1 MRTGGQ
7 ETLSRPKNACVEAPR
22 DPFWQAARAH
32 LSPNRPLAPGD
43 AYEADVEPLVEV
55 TRGHP
60 PRVAASLL
68 ACAETRSLRATTA
81 GSGGSLPVPGAP
93 GRDE

>member
-60 PRVAASLL
+60 PRVAASLV
-68 ACAETRSLRATTA
+68 ACAETRSLRATARWLWGILA
-81 GSGGSLPVPGAP
+81 GARGPGK
-93 GRDE
+93 G

>member
-1 MRTGGQ
+1 M
-7 ETLSRPKNACVEAPR
+7 LSRPKNACVEAPR
-22 DPFWQAARAH
+22 GPFWQVARAH

-60 PRVAASLL
+60 PGVAASLL
-68 ACAETRSLRATTA
+68 ARAETCSLGAAT
-81 GSGGSLPVPGAP
+81 GSGGSSPVPGAP
-93 GRDE
+93 GRDEQLGEPLM